1 MKFLVIKSYDGGKR
15 WERDRECSDFG
26 AAADAAQALRT
37 AHPHIRFRVDAEAA
51 SGSQL
56 RQQSRRG

>member
-26 AAADAAQALRT
+26 AAADAAQELRT
-37 AHPHIRFRVDAEAA
+37 AHPYIRFRVDAEAVT
-51 SGSQL
+51 GSQ
-56 RQQSRRG
+56 RRAESRRG